1 MLLTIL
7 LTNGVKDG
15 KFIIKTEKY
24 GDYETYGKRGKPMK
38 RVYGNYYVEDDDE
51 DDDEDFPEWYK
62 KFRADWDK
70 RNK

>member
-1 MLLTIL
+1 
-7 LTNGVKDG
+7 
-15 KFIIKTEKY
+15 
-24 GDYETYGKRGKPMK
+24 MK